1 MFEDLKKS
9 IDKGV
14 DIAFMNAEK
23 LAQAAKDLAKEHK
36 LNKEEAKKLVDYLA
50 ERSQEARKTIETEV
64 QEAVRSA
71 LKKMDVVMQ
80 ADLKKLEARVKK
92 LEAAGKAK
100 TPVKPKAAAAPAK
113 AAKPKA
119 K

>member
-36 LNKEEAKKLVDYLA
+36 LNKEEAKKLYDYLA
-50 ERSQEARKTIETEV
+50 ARSQETRKTVETEI
-64 QEAVRSA
+64 QEAVRAA
-71 LKKMDVVMQ
+71 LKKMDVVMHD
-80 ADLKKLEARVKK
+80 DLKKLEARVKK
-92 LEAAGKAK
+92 LEADKKAK
-100 TPVKPKAAAAPAK
+100 TPVKPKAASGPAK
-113 AAKPKA
+113 ASRPKA